1 MTRNGCIFSKLIKT
15 RFRLISVFF
24 LFGFICCLFVCFFIR
39 SSSNKAHLLKVES
52 AEVAVYCHMTNLG
65 ACGGGGWTL
74 VMKMNGTQVLK
85 CFFRRLITQ

>member
-15 RFRLISVFF
+15 LSSLVSVFF
-24 LFGFICCLFVCFFIR
+24 PVWIYLLFVCLFFIR

-74 VMKMNGTQVLK
+74 VMKMNGTQV
-85 CFFRRLITQ
+85 

>member
-15 RFRLISVFF
+15 LSSLVSVFF
-24 LFGFICCLFVCFFIR
+24 PVWIYLLFVCLFFIR

-74 VMKMNGTQVLK
+74 VMKMNGTQVRK